1 MLIGAIALGMALS
14 NGCSMAP
21 LTRVTSQDF
30 PKPQACSECHVDIY
44 NEWKASPHAQAFIN
58 PRYLAATDDHTF
70 EQCLP
75 CHAPQPA
82 ITRSEPKVRTV
93 SQDLGVTC
101 VSCHLDQGAMVGPLP
116 PTGMVKPHPIR
127 VDPSPFEAGRL
138 CGNCHQ
144 GTLAQW
150 QAAKTDSKVDC
161 RECHMPAVERKTTQ
175 ATSEISKVFVRA
187 EKVVREHQHSF
198 TMIPADLPSPA
209 VSLQINVENGD
220 AKIHLTNL
228 LPHNLPTGD
237 FGFRVIEVVAE
248 GIDAAQKS
256 TPLGRWELTNAAG
269 GYLSAGQER
278 TWSCRIPP
286 DLRAVRV
293 SISRFGRDDSG
304 RFMLLR
310 REVAIP

>member
-1 MLIGAIALGMALS
+1 MLGAAIALGMLLS

-58 PRYLAATDDHTF
+58 PRYVAATDDHTF

-82 ITRSEPKVRTV
+82 IAVSEPKVRTV
-93 SQDLGVTC
+93 SQELGVTC

-138 CGNCHQ
+138 CGSCHQ

-150 QAAKTDSKVDC
+150 QATKKDSSVDC

-198 TMIPADLPSPA
+198 TMIPSDLPSPA
-209 VSLQINVENGD
+209 VSLDVDFADGD
-220 AKIHLTNL
+220 ANIHLTNL

-237 FGFRVIEVVAE
+237 FGVRVIEAVVE
-248 GIDAAQKS
+248 GIDATDLP

-269 GYLSAGQER
+269 GYLSAGAAR
-278 TWSCRIPP
+278 TWSCKVSQS
-286 DLRAVRV
+286 LRAVRV
-293 SISRFGRDDSG
+293 SIWRFGRDDSG
-304 RFMLLR
+304 RVLLLR